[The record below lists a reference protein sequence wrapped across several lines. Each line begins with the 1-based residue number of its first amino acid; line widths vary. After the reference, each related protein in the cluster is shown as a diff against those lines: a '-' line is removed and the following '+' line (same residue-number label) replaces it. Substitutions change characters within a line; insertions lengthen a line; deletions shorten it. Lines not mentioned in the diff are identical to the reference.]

1 MTERA
6 HSGHGAR
13 PPAHPQ
19 RAGGIIR
26 AMLQRLPLMLAA
38 IALPLALREAFL
50 AAPTETK
57 MGVVQRIFYFHVPSA
72 MMAFLGVALCAVL
85 SALYLWRRERRL
97 DAAAEAAAE
106 LGVLF
111 CTIVLITGPLWARPV
126 WGVYWTGEVRL
137 TSTLILWLLF
147 VGYLL
152 LRGQSSGDRDA
163 TARFAAIV
171 AIVGALDV
179 PIIYKSVEWW
189 RGLHPK
195 VLKASGGGGLDP
207 AMARSL
213 LICTTAFLFLF
224 AALYIERLRLGRLA
238 MDVSELEERAAR
250 LDDGRGATA

>member
-1 MTERA
+1 
-6 HSGHGAR
+6 
-13 PPAHPQ
+13 
-19 RAGGIIR
+19 
-26 AMLQRLPLMLAA
+26 MLQRLPLTLAA
-38 IALPLALREAFL
+38 IAVPLALQQAFL
-50 AAPTETK
+50 AAPPEQK

-72 MMAFLGVALCAVL
+72 MMAFLGVGLCAVL
-85 SALYLWRRERRL
+85 SALYLWKRDRRL
-97 DAAAEAAAE
+97 DVAAEAAAE

-152 LRGQSSGDRDA
+152 LRGSAGGDRDA

-195 VLKASGGGGLDP
+195 VLKVSGGGGLDP
-207 AMARSL
+207 TMARSL
-213 LICTTAFLFLF
+213 LICTVAFLLLF

-238 MDVSELEERAAR
+238 LEVASLEERSAR
-250 LDDGRGATA
+250 LPDREGAVPA

>member
-1 MTERA
+1 
-6 HSGHGAR
+6 
-13 PPAHPQ
+13 
-19 RAGGIIR
+19 
-26 AMLQRLPLMLAA
+26 MLERLPLTLAA
-38 IALPLALREAFL
+38 IALPLALREAYL

-72 MMAFLGVALCAVL
+72 MMAFLGVGLCAIL
-85 SALYLWRRERRL
+85 SALYLWRRDRRL
-97 DAAAEAAAE
+97 DVAAEAAAE
-106 LGVLF
+106 IGVLF

-195 VLKASGGGGLDP
+195 VLKISGGGGLDP

-213 LICTTAFLFLF
+213 LVCSVAFLCLF
-224 AALYIERLRLGRLA
+224 AALYVERLRLGRL
-238 MDVSELEERAAR
+238 SLEVDALQERAAR
-250 LDDGRGATA
+250 LEDGGGAAA

>member
-1 MTERA
+1 MTET
-6 HSGHGAR
+6 SES
-13 PPAHPQ
+13 
-19 RAGGIIR
+19 GGIIR
-26 AMLQRLPLMLAA
+26 AMLQRLPLTLAA
-38 IALPLALREAFL
+38 IGLPLALREAFL
-50 AAPTETK
+50 AAPPETK

-72 MMAFLGVALCAVL
+72 MMAFLGVGLCAVL
-85 SALYLWRRERRL
+85 SALYLWRRDRRL
-97 DAAAEAAAE
+97 DVAAEAAAE

-111 CTIVLITGPLWARPV
+111 CTIVVITGPLWARPV

-195 VLKASGGGGLDP
+195 VLKVSGGGGLDP

-213 LICTTAFLFLF
+213 LVCSLAFLFLF
-224 AALYIERLRLGRLA
+224 AALYVERLRLGRLA
-238 MDVSELEERAAR
+238 MEVDALEERAAR